1 LAPSSP
7 HLKWFETPKMMTWL
21 SKEENF
27 REGIEEN
34 RMEYLQWLYTIA
46 EANTAK
52 YSMHSTCLKFKEDF
66 R

>member
-1 LAPSSP
+1 
-7 HLKWFETPKMMTWL
+7 MTWL